1 MRIDLSYAKKMPE
14 EIEVVLDNERSLVIQ
29 IKARTDHKKW
39 AEMKRQ
45 QEELRKRQ
53 AELKILRELFEKYIT
68 YDMEEV

>member
-29 IKARTDHKKW
+29 IKARTDHKKR